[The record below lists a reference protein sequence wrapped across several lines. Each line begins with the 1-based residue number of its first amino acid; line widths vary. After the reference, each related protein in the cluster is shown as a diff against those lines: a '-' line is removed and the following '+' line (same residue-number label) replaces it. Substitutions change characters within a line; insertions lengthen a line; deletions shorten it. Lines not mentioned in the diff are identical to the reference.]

1 MKSSRR
7 ARQHSARHPRP
18 GPVLYIAGIRY
29 FVVQFIVALQWVPP
43 YSLSGDTISDLGNT
57 ACGSWNGHYVCS
69 PLHGLMNWSF
79 VALGITMTLGS
90 VLISRYFATGRASRA
105 AFAMMAI
112 SGAGVIVAGF
122 FPENTV
128 PALHGL
134 GTAIPFVLGNA
145 SLITLALSFRMPALL
160 RLYTFLSGVIALLG
174 LVVYASGHY
183 MGLGE
188 GGIERVVAYPQTVCL
203 AVIGFYL
210 VTRSAAPRTAPI
222 KTPEQ
227 WLMLDGGLQ

>member
-1 MKSSRR
+1 
-7 ARQHSARHPRP
+7 
-18 GPVLYIAGIRY
+18 
-29 FVVQFIVALQWVPP
+29 
-43 YSLSGDTISDLGNT
+43 
-57 ACGSWNGHYVCS
+57 
-69 PLHGLMNWSF
+69 MNWSF
-79 VALGITMTLGS
+79 VVLGITMTLGS

-112 SGAGVIVAGF
+112 SGAGVIVVGF

-134 GTAIPFVLGNA
+134 GTAVPFVLGNA
-145 SLITLALSFRMPALL
+145 SLITLALSSRMPALL

-174 LVVYASGHY
+174 LVVYANGYY

-188 GGIERVVAYPQTVCL
+188 GGIERVVAYPQTFCL

-210 VTRSAAPRTAPI
+210 VTRRAAPRTVPSRS
-222 KTPEQ
+222 Q
-227 WLMLDGGLQ
+227 SNG